1 MKILITGSTG
11 FVGSHLVQTCLE
23 QGYEVR
29 AFARY
34 NSMNRAGW
42 IDTMENRGD
51 IDVVFGDIRDFDSV
65 KSAMLGVDGVFH
77 LAALI
82 GIPYS
87 YVSPLAYIRTNV
99 EGTYNV
105 LQAARDLNTEN
116 IIVTSTSETY
126 GSAQYVPMDERHPM
140 VGQSPYSASK
150 ISADNLAV
158 SYYRSFNTPV
168 KIARPFNVFGPRQ
181 SARAIIPSIIIQILA
196 GKREISLGN
205 TSPTRDLT
213 FVGDTVSGFLK
224 IFQEASFNGEYVNI
238 GVNKEISIADLV
250 ALIARLMNVDIQI
263 VTDNIRIR
271 PSKSEVDNLRC
282 DSTKLNQAT
291 NWTPSYSLSEGLLET
306 IRWIDV
312 NQSLYRDIYNV

>member
-11 FVGSHLVQTCLE
+11 FIGSHLVQACLE
-23 QGYEVR
+23 QGHEVK

-42 IDTMENRGD
+42 IDTLENRGE

-65 KSAMLGVDGVFH
+65 KSAMQDVDGVFH

-126 GSAQYVPMDERHPM
+126 GSAQYMPMDERHPM

-181 SARAIIPSIIIQILA
+181 SARAIIP
-196 GKREISLGN
+196 
-205 TSPTRDLT
+205 
-213 FVGDTVSGFLK
+213 V
-224 IFQEASFNGEYVNI
+224 
-238 GVNKEISIADLV
+238 
-250 ALIARLMNVDIQI
+250 
-263 VTDNIRIR
+263 
-271 PSKSEVDNLRC
+271 
-282 DSTKLNQAT
+282 
-291 NWTPSYSLSEGLLET
+291 
-306 IRWIDV
+306 
-312 NQSLYRDIYNV
+312 